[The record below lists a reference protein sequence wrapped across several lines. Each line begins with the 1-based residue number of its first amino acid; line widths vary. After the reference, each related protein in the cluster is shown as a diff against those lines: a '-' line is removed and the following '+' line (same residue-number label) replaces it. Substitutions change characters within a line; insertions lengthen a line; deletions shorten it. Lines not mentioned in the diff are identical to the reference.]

1 MSRYIAR
8 NSKNE
13 TVTYGY
19 DNMLQEYFLF
29 PENEDEPEIN
39 NRHAIVDYLDK
50 GEFPIPQ
57 RHKENMLLDLPI

>member
-1 MSRYIAR
+1 MSRYVAK

-19 DNMLQEYFLF
+19 DNMLREYFLY

-39 NRHAIVDYLDK
+39 NRLAIIYYLDN
-50 GEFPIPQ
+50 GDFSIPQ
-57 RHKENMLLDLPI
+57 HHKSNMLLDLPI